1 MALSMEFSGFL
12 VSFVKRISEI
22 IFINLNN
29 GDSDIIYRITNKIFL
44 DKGEVAEWDQ
54 WWYNFTMKENSTIP
68 AAEFATK
75 IRNNIEQVFLGKSAV
90 IEKIIAAFLARGH
103 ILLEDVPGTG
113 KTILARAF
121 ASSLGLSFA
130 RIQCTPDLLPADILG
145 VSVWRADEGQFV
157 YRKGPI
163 VNQFV
168 LVDEINRATPR
179 TQSALL
185 EAMAEGQISIDG
197 NRMALPE
204 PFFVMA
210 TENPVEYE
218 GTFPLPEAQK
228 DRFLLTLSIGYPDLE
243 SEAQMLE
250 NQRRI
255 SHPVTDIKQVVS
267 ADDILSIQES
277 ITQIHME
284 GQVRNYLLALVDATR
299 QDTALRAGVSPRG
312 SLALYRA
319 SQALAA
325 VRNRDYVIPEDVK
338 EMAPSVFSQ
347 RILLSP
353 DALVRG
359 VQQDRII
366 SSVLDRI
373 PTPEYRS

>member
-1 MALSMEFSGFL
+1 
-12 VSFVKRISEI
+12 
-22 IFINLNN
+22 
-29 GDSDIIYRITNKIFL
+29 
-44 DKGEVAEWDQ
+44 
-54 WWYNFTMKENSTIP
+54 MKDDNTKIP
-68 AAEFATK
+68 AAAFAEK
-75 IRNNIEQVFLGKSAV
+75 IKSNIEQVFLGKSAV

-145 VSVWRADEGQFV
+145 VSVWKADTGKFE
-157 YRKGPI
+157 YRPGPV

-185 EAMAEGQISIDG
+185 EAMAEAQISIDG

-228 DRFLLTLSIGYPDLE
+228 DRFLFTLSIGYPDTESESLMLE
-243 SEAQMLE
+243 S
-250 NQRRI
+250 QRRI
-255 SHPVTDIKQVVS
+255 SHPVTDLKQVVS
-267 ADDILSIQES
+267 TEDVLAIQES
-277 ITQIHME
+277 ITQIHMDA
-284 GQVRNYLLALVDATR
+284 QVKDYLLALVNATR
-299 QDTALRAGVSPRG
+299 QDAALRAGVSPRG

-338 EMAPSVFSQ
+338 EMAPPVFRQ
-347 RILLSP
+347 RLLLAP
-353 DALVRG
+353 DAMVRG
-359 VQQDRII
+359 IQPDRII
-366 SSVLDRI
+366 SSVLDKL
-373 PTPEYRS
+373 PAPEYRD